1 MFGNNPPRKQ
11 ELEHDGQSLW
21 VQEIFYTLQ
30 GEGPFAGHP
39 AVFVRLCGC
48 NLTCYF
54 CDTDFESS
62 DWRPNLNEIA
72 ETMTEVTKGK
82 PPCKLVVITGGEPF
96 RQNIAPLVER
106 LLAGGHVV
114 QIESN
119 GTLFVDFPW
128 GNKDLHVIVSPKT
141 GQLDARLVPHI
152 SALKYVLKAGEIDDR
167 DGLPREVARVN
178 AKTMTDVSERGP
190 EGRLE
195 NHDFLPI
202 YVMPMDEQ
210 NGERND
216 VNRATCRDAALK
228 FGYRLT
234 LQMHKLID
242 VR

>member
-1 MFGNNPPRKQ
+1 MFGTNPPRKQ
-11 ELEHDGQSLW
+11 ELQHDGQRLW

-62 DWRPNLNEIA
+62 DWRPDLDEIA
-72 ETMTEVTKGK
+72 ETMAKVTEGK
-82 PPCKLVVITGGEPF
+82 PACRLVVITGGEPF
-96 RQNIAPLVER
+96 RQNIAPLVGR
-106 LLAGGHVV
+106 LLAAGHVV

-119 GTLFVDFPW
+119 GTLFVDLPW
-128 GNKDLHVIVSPKT
+128 GPDLHVIVSPKT
-141 GQLDARLVPHI
+141 GQLHARLVPYI
-152 SALKYVLKAGEIDDR
+152 SALKYVLKAGEIDGG
-167 DGLPREVARVN
+167 DGLPRGLARVD
-178 AKTMTDVSERGP
+178 ARGLACVRERGP
-190 EGRLE
+190 GDLLE
-195 NHDFLPI
+195 NRGDLPI
-202 YVMPMDEQ
+202 YVMPMDE
-210 NGERND
+210 RDVVLND
-216 VNRATCRDAALK
+216 ANRAVCRDVALE